1 MLPLSIAHIPNK
13 HREEKAFMQNTEMTL
28 KTALQWIKREKK
40 NTTAVECNL
49 EERNIFLYKAEYK
62 YLSEA

>member
-28 KTALQWIKREKK
+28 KTALQWIKRKK
-40 NTTAVECNL
+40 KTQL
-49 EERNIFLYKAEYK
+49 Q
-62 YLSEA
+62 LSVI